1 RSRHHPQPAAAGPL
15 GCMRVPKPLVVGA
28 VATVLACAIGFQLS
42 LLGSSLPVV
51 ALATP
56 FVVAIGMAAAVWLQR
71 PALGTASTGLLLLSY
86 GLDVT
91 GQPGSGLA
99 LSTVGLVAGGAF
111 LALQLGWWAVELR
124 TPAHEDRPAML
135 REGARIGAAAAGFAL
150 AAEGA
155 VLLTRIPVGSGIIVV
170 LVGVASLAA
179 IVVVAVVLG
188 ASQAPPATAIDPS
201 VWLEPVPSRSTGRQP
216 TRWSKVRGRAL
227 QAAKGAPLTTFRRR
241 SRQSMA
247 TTTGLSLLL
256 LAVAA
261 LVVLTA
267 LNPVTQPSSTVPAA
281 VRSADI
287 TATGELAVLV
297 AGAIVL
303 NWLVRLLLQL
313 SRPALRGVLTT
324 PRRPDAPD
332 LPAELELIAHACR
345 NVSSR
350 ARLTGELQRMLVSL
364 ATQVGA
370 QEIASQFELGATPA
384 TTLNY
389 PGVEARDDMR
399 RGSFGPGSLPR
410 FGDGKAEASVGTAL
424 AALEAS
430 CDV

>member
-1 RSRHHPQPAAAGPL
+1 
-15 GCMRVPKPLVVGA
+15 MRAPKPLVVGG

-42 LLGSSLPVV
+42 LLGSVLPVL

-71 PALGTASTGLLLLSY
+71 PALVTASTGLLLLSY
-86 GLDVT
+86 GLDVS
-91 GQPGSGLA
+91 GQGGSGLA

-111 LALQLGWWAVELR
+111 LALQVGWWAVELR
-124 TPAHEDRPAML
+124 TPAHEDLAAML
-135 REGARIGAAAAGFAL
+135 REAARTGAAAVGVAL

-155 VLLTRIPVGSGIIVV
+155 LLLTRIRVGAGIIVV

-179 IVVVAVVLG
+179 IIVVAVVLG

-216 TRWSKVRGRAL
+216 TRWSKLRRRAL
-227 QAAKGAPLTTFRRR
+227 RAAKGAPLTTFRHR
-241 SRQSMA
+241 SRQSTA

-256 LAVAA
+256 LAAVA

-267 LNPVTQPSSTVPAA
+267 LDPVIQPSSTVRAA
-281 VRSADI
+281 VRSADL
-287 TATGELAVLV
+287 TATGELAVLL

-324 PRRPDAPD
+324 PRPPGAPD
-332 LPAELELIAHACR
+332 LPAELELIVHACQ

-350 ARLTGELQRMLVSL
+350 ARLTGDLQRMLVSL

-370 QEIASQFELGATPA
+370 QEIASQFAQGGTPA
-384 TTLNY
+384 TTLNF
-389 PGVEARDDMR
+389 PALEARDDMR
-399 RGSFGPGSLPR
+399 RGSFGPGAPPG
-410 FGDGKAEASVGTAL
+410 FGDGEAEASVGTAL

>member
-1 RSRHHPQPAAAGPL
+1 
-15 GCMRVPKPLVVGA
+15 MRAPKPLVVGG

-42 LLGSSLPVV
+42 LLGSILPVV

-71 PALGTASTGLLLLSY
+71 PALVTASTGLLLLSY

-91 GQPGSGLA
+91 GQAGSGLA
-99 LSTVGLVAGGAF
+99 ISTVGLVAGGAF

-124 TPAHEDRPAML
+124 TPAHEDRSAML
-135 REGARIGAAAAGFAL
+135 REAARIGAAAVGFAL

-155 VLLTRIPVGSGIIVV
+155 ILLTRIPVGAGIIAV

-216 TRWSKVRGRAL
+216 TRWSKIRGRAL
-227 QAAKGAPLTTFRRR
+227 RAAKGAPLTTFRHR
-241 SRQSMA
+241 SRQSTA

-256 LAVAA
+256 LAAAA

-267 LNPVTQPSSTVPAA
+267 LNPVTQPSSTVRAA
-281 VRSADI
+281 VRSADL
-287 TATGELAVLV
+287 TATGELAVLL

-324 PRRPDAPD
+324 PRPPDAPD

-350 ARLTGELQRMLVSL
+350 ARLTGDLQRMLVSL

-370 QEIASQFELGATPA
+370 QEIASEFEQGGTPA

-389 PGVEARDDMR
+389 PVAETRDDMR
-399 RGSFGPGSLPR
+399 RGSFGAGALPG
-410 FGDGKAEASVGTAL
+410 FGDGKAETSVGTAL

-430 CDV
+430 CNV

>member
-1 RSRHHPQPAAAGPL
+1 
-15 GCMRVPKPLVVGA
+15 MRAPKPLVVGG

-42 LLGSSLPVV
+42 LLGSVLPVL

-71 PALGTASTGLLLLSY
+71 PALVTASTGLLLLSY
-86 GLDVT
+86 GLDVS
-91 GQPGSGLA
+91 GQGGSGLA

-111 LALQLGWWAVELR
+111 LALQVGWWAVELR
-124 TPAHEDRPAML
+124 TPAHEDLAAML
-135 REGARIGAAAAGFAL
+135 REAARTGAAAVGVAL

-155 VLLTRIPVGSGIIVV
+155 LLLTRIRVGAGIIVV

-179 IVVVAVVLG
+179 IIVVAVVLG

-216 TRWSKVRGRAL
+216 TRWSKIRGRTL
-227 QAAKGAPLTTFRRR
+227 RAARGAPLTTFRHR
-241 SRQSMA
+241 SRQSTA

-256 LAVAA
+256 LAAVA

-267 LNPVTQPSSTVPAA
+267 LDPVIQPSSTVRAA
-281 VRSADI
+281 VRSADL
-287 TATGELAVLV
+287 TATGELAVLL

-324 PRRPDAPD
+324 PRPPGAPD
-332 LPAELELIAHACR
+332 LPAELELIVHACQ

-350 ARLTGELQRMLVSL
+350 ARLTGDLQRMLVSL

-370 QEIASQFELGATPA
+370 QEIASQFAQGGTPA
-384 TTLNY
+384 TTLNF
-389 PGVEARDDMR
+389 PALEARDDMR
-399 RGSFGPGSLPR
+399 RGSFGPGAPPG
-410 FGDGKAEASVGTAL
+410 FGDGEAEASVGTAL